1 MASNIILPEA
11 NDQVKALS
19 ALIKGSIPHCT
30 VADFPTDVYQACKRL
45 VTFLTLWFGAS
56 SNKKPE
62 ERLAFKDAC
71 PKLTGSEVKQIVNSL
86 HEYKVWLKK
95 KNNMTTGVKTD
106 PVLKTL
112 FQVIFKQEE
121 QSLQKAGSASSS
133 TSKPA
138 TKRMRGQQSP
148 GPSKEESQPAKASES
163 KPVKAVKF
171 LWDSEPEQSNESEI
185 VSVSSS
191 GIVHAS
197 ELPEVEEFEKEK
209 EILKK
214 PAKAGAS
221 KKPAAKTVLKR
232 PAASKAKVKKKPA
245 KAEEKLE
252 QGEEEAGAEPEKAE
266 EEQKDKA
273 DKKPAKAR
281 GKAWLPSKSFGLVHE
296 TRAAKKA
303 YIQAKP
309 DMAGKKYCLVNV
321 ELPKGKQQDEI
332 MDQLIEKACEEG
344 WTKESLVKCKLG
356 LLKA

>member
-1 MASNIILPEA
+1 MSQRLCLS
-11 NDQVKALS
+11 QAL
-19 ALIKGSIPHCT
+19 ALFMHQSCQK
-30 VADFPTDVYQACKRL
+30 
-45 VTFLTLWFGAS
+45 
-56 SNKKPE
+56 
-62 ERLAFKDAC
+62 
-71 PKLTGSEVKQIVNSL
+71 
-86 HEYKVWLKK
+86 LKK
-95 KNNMTTGVKTD
+95 
-106 PVLKTL
+106 
-112 FQVIFKQEE
+112 
-121 QSLQKAGSASSS
+121 
-133 TSKPA
+133 
-138 TKRMRGQQSP
+138 
-148 GPSKEESQPAKASES
+148 
-163 KPVKAVKF
+163 
-171 LWDSEPEQSNESEI
+171 
-185 VSVSSS
+185 
-191 GIVHAS
+191 
-197 ELPEVEEFEKEK
+197 FEKEK

-266 EEQKDKA
+266 EEPEKA

-344 WTKESLVKCKLG
+344 WTKESLVKCKIG